1 MSGALKYNLYTSS
14 QLRTLMLPGSL
25 EYPLQNLPLEPANEN
40 LVEDRL
46 LLDEIAS
53 KWSILVLGALC
64 DGPLRFNELKRRL
77 DGVTQKALTQCL
89 RRLEANGII
98 ERRIISLSPIAVAYE
113 ISTLGRTLEAPLR
126 ALHTWTVQH
135 RAEVILAR
143 ERYKAN

>member
-1 MSGALKYNLYTSS
+1 
-14 QLRTLMLPGSL
+14 MLPGSL
-25 EYPLQNLPLEPANEN
+25 EYPMRSLPLESANEN

-53 KWSILVLGALC
+53 KWTILVLGALC

-98 ERRIISLSPIAVAYE
+98 ERHIVSLSPIAVAYE
-113 ISTLGRTLEAPLR
+113 ISALGRTLEAPLR
-126 ALHTWTVQH
+126 ALHTWTLQH
-135 RAEVILAR
+135 RAEVMQAR
-143 ERYKAN
+143 ERYKAD